1 MIRPAYLV
9 SASIVASALLVSYS
23 ITAADPI
30 SPAPASPDSLDVRY
44 AQAQL
49 GLAEA
54 NLKRA
59 ERANQLVSK
68 VVPANVMVEYRQD
81 VEVARIRLADAQRGD
96 ANTAFIAAL
105 RAAEA
110 GAQSADKNWQSAV
123 AANKVVPT
131 TIDSVDVER
140 LRLRAEVYRLNVER
154 GRQIMNASRD
164 VQLAWQVSVLD
175 NEVDRLN
182 EAIFRMS
189 RPQAAYPLWQ
199 Y

>member
-1 MIRPAYLV
+1 MIRPAFLLGAAV
-9 SASIVASALLVSYS
+9 LAVALLVCLS
-23 ITAADPI
+23 IIAADPS
-30 SPAPASPDSLDVRY
+30 SPAPAASDSLNVRY

-49 GLAEA
+49 ALAEA

-68 VVPANVMVEYRQD
+68 VVPANVVSEYRQD
-81 VEVARIRLADAQRGD
+81 VDVAKIRLADAQGD
-96 ANTAFIAAL
+96 NSAFSAAV

-110 GAQSADKNWQSAV
+110 SAASAEKSWQGAV
-123 AANKVVPT
+123 AANRTVAN

-140 LRLRAEVYRLNVER
+140 LRLRAEVYRLNAER
-154 GRQIMNASRD
+154 GRLLVAAPRD
-164 VQLAWQVSVLD
+164 AQLEWQVSVLS

-182 EAIFRMS
+182 EAMFRMA
-189 RPQAAYPLWQ
+189 RPQGAYPLWQ